1 MATQIHCLFC
11 FIQTAVRGPQY
22 STSLPLQAL
31 AEAMVRLE
39 GHEKTYIQQSRQW
52 ECGNPEGIPTLTYFY
67 LLSGQGCSLRYT
79 KQSRQSTSIGSSVST
94 SMSEKDQYKNRIEL
108 LQGTL
113 DMLILQT
120 LQWGPQHG
128 YGIVQALR
136 LRSGDVL
143 QVETGSLYPALHRLE
158 RQSWVQSEWK
168 QSESKQKARYYRITA
183 KGKKQLASDL
193 GRWERIVE
201 AIGSVMYVKPKE
213 SES

>member
-1 MATQIHCLFC
+1 
-11 FIQTAVRGPQY
+11 
-22 STSLPLQAL
+22 
-31 AEAMVRLE
+31 
-39 GHEKTYIQQSRQW
+39 
-52 ECGNPEGIPTLTYFY
+52 
-67 LLSGQGCSLRYT
+67 
-79 KQSRQSTSIGSSVST
+79 
-94 SMSEKDQYKNRIEL
+94 MSEKDQYKNRIEL

-113 DMLILQT
+113 DMLILQM

-136 LRSGDVL
+136 VRSGDVL

-201 AIGSVMYVKPKE
+201 AIESVMYVRPKE